1 MIAIFSS
8 VKMIKFLRINIQMSV
23 LTQTFVEMSVEVSV
37 FFGILALLI
46 FMWAAMA
53 VFLFGAICDYFKD
66 LPTAWKTCWML
77 FIGVKTREDVFDKL
91 PLDEAYNLP
100 PEADIF
106 YYPFTIV
113 MTFVVLNVSTGIIMT
128 AYTKVT
134 DNFERLKHDSM
145 IDVLVDRMFTDQ
157 LRDLWHGWKM
167 GAVRRLRLM
176 GMSKDKQMEFKALNI
191 ERVTTQALLMIMDK
205 VAEKSSGGQITYNP
219 DLARVDFIQNTPDAG
234 FYKRYLYPDAVEDA
248 GHTLIVP
255 IALVV
260 KMAGRYNIDD
270 ETIARR
276 IDKCKAFVVDPAF
289 AAKRLSA
296 RDQQIKDMTESAA
309 HVNQRVHQ
317 VIQDIRKTSVKL
329 DLVLAVLDP
338 NAEATSDALVA
349 PTIVA
354 S

>member
-1 MIAIFSS
+1 MLAMVACRIYLVLVHNFRDIRVPDLSAEQPSLVVTAADGEPLDISWLSTVTWAYYIGCGMIAIFSS

-167 GAVRRLRLM
+167 GLGCCYL
-176 GMSKDKQMEFKALNI
+176 
-191 ERVTTQALLMIMDK
+191 
-205 VAEKSSGGQITYNP
+205 GGG
-219 DLARVDFIQNTPDAG
+219 V
-234 FYKRYLYPDAVEDA
+234 
-248 GHTLIVP
+248 
-255 IALVV
+255 
-260 KMAGRYNIDD
+260 
-270 ETIARR
+270 
-276 IDKCKAFVVDPAF
+276 
-289 AAKRLSA
+289 LSA
-296 RDQQIKDMTESAA
+296 VPPVATPNTF
-309 HVNQRVHQ
+309 H
-317 VIQDIRKTSVKL
+317 
-329 DLVLAVLDP
+329 DLVLHHLIKVITAAPFQKNVPCKQSCCWSID
-338 NAEATSDALVA
+338 AECSH
-349 PTIVA
+349 
-354 S
+354 